1 MSALVP
7 VGAPLVRPAD
17 FEADP
22 FELRINAR
30 RFRGWTEVAFSAS
43 IEEAVRTLSVRLI
56 GAYQD
61 DTDEQ
66 VTAGDLVSAWVG
78 PDQLFAGYAETFTD
92 ESAADSESLSI
103 ECRSKTCDLVDCS
116 APVKAWSNIR
126 LDKLVAALCEGFP
139 VTVAFESSV
148 AAARLIRRFR
158 TTIGETVFAAID
170 RLCKEQGLLVTDD
183 ETGRLIITRAAVGG
197 ATAGSSSTSSVVSSI
212 VDGSRVSPDD
222 PPSGGTVTTTLTTS
236 TPGGRTA
243 ANVSTTRLVRGRN
256 ILASSGTWDLSQRF
270 SNYEVK
276 GQTITD
282 LDVDAAAVGDAN
294 DPGITRFRRLVI
306 VPEKGVDRA
315 GARDL
320 ARWEAVTRAGKS
332 LRLSV
337 TLAGWRQD
345 DGSLWRPNQL
355 VRVTDRRKRLLDATL
370 LIVRVGMSLGANGR
384 KTVLDLAPAAGFE
397 PYVPGVPV
405 LSGGGRWFG
414 ELEGTTR
421 PDAAELRRLGA
432 P

>member
-183 ETGRLIITRAAVGG
+183 ETGRLVITRAAVGG
-197 ATAGSSSTSSVVSSI
+197 ATAGSSSTSSVV
-212 VDGSRVSPDD
+212 VPY
-222 PPSGGTVTTTLTTS
+222 PPGYEVGPGDEAGGIITTVTTLTA
-236 TPGGRTA
+236 GRYVA
-243 ANVSTTRLVRGRN
+243 ASVSSTRLVRGRN

-282 LDVDAAAVGDAN
+282 LDVDAAAVGDAD

-306 VPEKGVDRA
+306 VPEKGVDRP

-397 PYVPGVPV
+397 PYVPGVPI
-405 LSGGGRWFG
+405 LSGGGGRWFG
-414 ELEGTTR
+414 EIEGTTR

>member
-1 MSALVP
+1 MTALVP
-7 VGAPLVRPAD
+7 AGAPLVRPAD

-78 PDQLFAGYAETFTD
+78 ADQLFAGYAETFTD

-126 LDKLVAALCEGFP
+126 LDKLVGALCEGFP
-139 VTVAFESSV
+139 VSVAFESSV

-183 ETGRLIITRAAVGG
+183 EAGRLVITRAALGG
-197 ATAGSSSTSSVVSSI
+197 MSAGGSSTSSVLVPYPPGYE
-212 VDGSRVSPDD
+212 VGPGDD
-222 PPSGGTVTTTLTTS
+222 AGGIITTVTTPTA
-236 TPGGRTA
+236 GRYVA
-243 ANVSTTRLVRGRN
+243 ASVSSTRLVRGRN

-282 LDVDAAAVGDAN
+282 LDVDAAAVGDAD

-306 VPEKGVDRA
+306 VPEKGVDRP

-355 VRVTDRRKRLLDATL
+355 VRVTDRRKRLLDAQL

-397 PYVPGVPV
+397 PYVPGVPI
-405 LSGGGRWFG
+405 LSGGGGRWFG
-414 ELEGTTR
+414 DVEGTTR